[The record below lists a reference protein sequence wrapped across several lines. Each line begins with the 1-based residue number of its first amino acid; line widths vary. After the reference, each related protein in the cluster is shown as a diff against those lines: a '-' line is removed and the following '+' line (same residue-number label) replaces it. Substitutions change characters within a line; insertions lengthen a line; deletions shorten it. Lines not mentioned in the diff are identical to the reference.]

1 MIIIEEEH
9 YSTISKAIKEYAG
22 IVLERIPQNRVEKKI
37 IDQMKQLNC
46 HNINDF
52 VELLKNCNNN
62 SKIMDSFISEI
73 TISESYIF
81 RNPKQFEYMIN
92 QFFPEFF
99 KKNNFE
105 FPLRIWSAG
114 CSHGEEP
121 YSIAMVAKDFKQK
134 NPKAKFVINAGDI
147 DKTCLLEAQK
157 GVYKSKSMH
166 GKIEFFEHKLGFHI
180 GKHDK
185 NGNCL
190 ISQDLKEMVDF
201 HWLNLKN
208 ISKLKIMQGSDIIF
222 CRNVLIYFD
231 EVLRKKILETFYEY
245 LNPNGLLFI
254 GESECFSFPEKTFEL
269 LDTKGSYAYRKPGS
283 K

>member
-1 MIIIEEEH
+1 MIIIKKEH
-9 YSTISKAIKEYAG
+9 LQAISEAINDYAG
-22 IVLERIPQNRVEKKI
+22 IVLDRIPQNRVEKKI
-37 IDQMKQLNC
+37 IDQMKQLDC

-52 VELLKNCNNN
+52 IELLTNYNNN

-81 RNPKQFEYMIN
+81 RNPKQFEYMLN

-99 KKNNFE
+99 KNNNFS

-121 YSIAMVAKDFKQK
+121 YSIAMIAKDYKKK

-147 DKTCLLEAQK
+147 DKNCLLDAQK
-157 GVYKSKSMH
+157 GIYKSKALH
-166 GKIEFFEHKLGFHI
+166 GKIEIFEHKLGFHI
-180 GKHDK
+180 GCHDK
-185 NGNCL
+185 KGNCS
-190 ISQDLKEMVDF
+190 ISQDLKDMVDF

-208 ISKLKIMQGSDIIF
+208 LSKLKIMKGSDIIF

-231 EVLRKKILETFYEY
+231 EVLRNKILETFFEY

-254 GESECFSFPEKTFEL
+254 GESECFSFPENTFEL
-269 LDTKGSYAYRKPGS
+269 INHQGSYAYRKSGS

>member
-1 MIIIEEEH
+1 MIIIEKEH
-9 YSTISKAIKEYAG
+9 YNTISKAIKEYAG

-37 IDQMKQLNC
+37 IDQMKHLNC

-99 KKNNFE
+99 KNNNFE

-121 YSIAMVAKDFKQK
+121 YSIAMVAKDFKRK

-190 ISQDLKEMVDF
+190 ISQDIKDMVDF

-231 EVLRKKILETFYEY
+231 EVLRKKILETFYDY

-254 GESECFSFPEKTFEL
+254 GESECFSFPENTFEL